1 MIVKKLLLN
10 IILLSCC
17 TSALAQIIHEGDIY
31 RDEDTD
37 IYYYVILAGT
47 GDFISM
53 TDESGS
59 NRLSLTKV
67 SKLSEDYTLVPS
79 RHDDEPPFA
88 GIELGWPVKY
98 LNRDGKGVLG
108 VYTPDG
114 DLTHTLIQVPRPT
127 VRPNREDYRFEASFI
142 TDDEEYVDLIFIKG
156 YTAGNDRPCMIYE
169 EELYQRLDGTS
180 GSTNAADWVNDKTD
194 INFDGIPDLQICLG
208 CDDSDSEYYA
218 GYVWDNKD
226 KRFVKATSYDMISN
240 PVIDPDR
247 RTITGTTHTNGD
259 VTTSTHVWEDGQL
272 KLIKE

>member
-17 TSALAQIIHEGDIY
+17 MSALAQIIHEGDIY

-53 TDESGS
+53 TDESGL
-59 NRLSLTKV
+59 NRLSLNKV
-67 SKLSEDYTLVPS
+67 STLSEDYTLVPS
-79 RHDDEPPFA
+79 RHDDELPFA
-88 GIELGWPVKY
+88 GIEFGWPVKY
-98 LNRDGKGVLG
+98 LNRDGKGMLG
-108 VYTPDG
+108 VYTPEG
-114 DLTHTLIQVPRPT
+114 NPAHTLIQVPRPT
-127 VRPNREDYRFEASFI
+127 VLPNRQDYRFEASFI

-156 YTAGNDRPCMIYE
+156 YTAGNDRPSVIYE

-194 INFDGIPDLQICLG
+194 INFDGIPDLQLCLG
-208 CDDSDSEYYA
+208 CDDSGSEFYA
-218 GYVWDNKD
+218 GYVWNNND
-226 KRFVKATSYDMISN
+226 KLFVKATGYDMISN

-259 VTTSTHVWEDGQL
+259 VTTSTHRWEDGQL
-272 KLIKE
+272 RLIKE